1 MLINETAA
9 QSGMSTKSQ
18 VLDSIS
24 FDQISEVSNVSVD
37 VSSEALSNVCNE
49 SSNGK
54 ILGNFQ
60 RLRRKSIQWVIKKRQ
75 SIHWLDKLFPDKIK
89 VDKEADN
96 EDVISR
102 EESDLRII
110 WFLKL
115 MAIFLSLLI
124 LGLILTIII
133 LLIPHQPTVI
143 QPKIPKKDIFYR
155 YDYRASEN
163 IKAFD
168 IPL

>member
-24 FDQISEVSNVSVD
+24 FDQISEVSNIFAE
-37 VSSEALSNVCNE
+37 VSSEAPSE

-60 RLRRKSIQWVIKKRQ
+60 RLRRKSIQWIIKKRQ

-110 WFLKL
+110 
-115 MAIFLSLLI
+115 
-124 LGLILTIII
+124 
-133 LLIPHQPTVI
+133 
-143 QPKIPKKDIFYR
+143 
-155 YDYRASEN
+155 
-163 IKAFD
+163 
-168 IPL
+168 